1 MRADR
6 PSSTAA
12 LIAASTVLLARDPRL
27 ADLVPR
33 GAAGICARC
42 LEALSP
48 LRLAAVEL
56 ASRPALRWAAR
67 LAERATIP
75 GLLLHFMLRKRWIEE
90 AARAALADGIGQ
102 VVVVGAGFDTLAARL
117 APEYPQAKFIEVDH
131 PATQRYKRLAFKKE
145 IPNVLFVEG
154 DLARTSIE
162 TVLQNSLEIQMR
174 SLFVIE
180 GLLMYLTEAQIAA
193 LFEALGRLQRAGGRV
208 VFTQMEPAP
217 DGRSRFHNATVLV
230 RGLLALWRE
239 PFKSA
244 LPRERVAPF
253 LKKFSYELLHMA
265 GAADLKQQFLSNE
278 TANLSL
284 ATGEVLFLAER

>member
-6 PSSTAA
+6 PSSTAI
-12 LIAASTVLLARDPRL
+12 LIAAATVFLARDPRL
-27 ADLVPR
+27 AGLVPR
-33 GAAGICARC
+33 GAAEICARC
-42 LEALSP
+42 LAALSP
-48 LRLAAVEL
+48 PRLAAVEL
-56 ASRPALRWAAR
+56 ASRPVLRWAAR

-75 GLLLHFMLRKRWIEE
+75 GLLLHFVLRKRWIEE

-102 VVVVGAGFDTLAARL
+102 LVIVGAGFDTLAARL
-117 APEYPQAKFIEVDH
+117 APDYPQAKFIEVDH
-131 PATQRYKRLAFKKE
+131 PATQRYKRLALKKE
-145 IPNVLFVEG
+145 IPDVFFVEG

-162 TVLQNSLEIQMR
+162 TVLQNSLEVRMR

-193 LFEALGRLQRAGGRV
+193 LFRSLARLQRAGGRV

-230 RGLLALWRE
+230 SGLLALWRE

-244 LPRERVAPF
+244 LPREHAAPF
-253 LKKFSYELLHMA
+253 LERFSYRLLNTA
-265 GAADLKQQFLSNE
+265 GAGDLKEQFLGNE
-278 TANLSL
+278 TAPLPL
-284 ATGEVLFLAER
+284 ARGEVLFLAER